1 MRWIKRLLI
10 IIPALVIL
18 LIGGVML
25 INALTP
31 RPISLLTR
39 QQFDTSKKHQVY
51 PRPKKFKQKTAG
63 RILPTSILKKRSPFV
78 TYQLSATLKI
88 GRRRLF

>member
-18 LIGGVML
+18 LIGGAML

-63 RILPTSILKKRSPFV
+63 LTVQK
-78 TYQLSATLKI
+78 TLSTEST
-88 GRRRLF
+88 

>member
-18 LIGGVML
+18 LIGGAML

-51 PRPKKFKQKTAG
+51 PGPK
-63 RILPTSILKKRSPFV
+63 SSSKKW
-78 TYQLSATLKI
+78 L
-88 GRRRLF
+88 G